1 MVYDRIII
9 LRFERGFKMLNI
21 KSNMIKTLIC
31 VLVTLVFAFL
41 NFYITLPAINLQS
54 SDFYG
59 FLFSIAV
66 VYIICAMLVSGVRL
80 QNGIREWFSFI
91 KKQCMVVFILGIIVV
106 IIFGVGKLLSA
117 QFLRASAY
125 RDLLK
130 VTDGNFNDD
139 VDEISVNEIP
149 MLDRDSAERLGDRKL
164 GELSDMVSQFE
175 VSADY
180 SQINY
185 NNRPVRVTPLIYGD
199 VIKWFNNRQ
208 SGLPAYIVIDMATQ
222 AAEVVRLDDGIKY
235 SKSEHFS
242 RNLMRHIRFNY
253 PTMMFSSP
261 TFEID
266 EDGHP
271 YWVCPKIVKT
281 IGLFGGTDVSGAVL
295 VDAVT
300 GECEYFEEVPKW
312 VDRVYPA
319 DLICEQYNYHGAYI
333 NGFINSI
340 FGQKGVTSTTAG
352 YNYIAIDDDV
362 YMYTGITSVGS
373 DQSNI
378 GFILSNQRTKETK
391 FYPIAGAT
399 EHSAMASAQ
408 GVVQHLN
415 YTATFPLLLNVAG
428 EPTYFMSL
436 KDRANLV
443 KMYAMVNVKQY
454 QVVATGSSYA
464 ECEQKYAQLL
474 LQNNITEATPIT
486 KDSIDGTIS
495 SIKSAVIDSNTYYYI
510 ELDGNGIYYEIPVKD
525 NKVVITLNVGDSV
538 LVMGTSSS
546 DGPIRTA
553 YSIEKK

>member
-1 MVYDRIII
+1 
-9 LRFERGFKMLNI
+9 MLNI
-21 KSNMIKTLIC
+21 KSNVIKTLVC

-59 FLFSIAV
+59 FLFSIAA

-91 KKQCMVVFILGIIVV
+91 KKQCTVVFILGIIVI

-117 QFLRASAY
+117 QFLRAGAY

-185 NNRPVRVTPLIYGD
+185 NNRPVRVTPLVYGD
-199 VIKWFNNRQ
+199 VIKWFNNRK

-222 AAEVVRLDDGIKY
+222 AAEVVRLDEGIKY

-266 EDGHP
+266 ENGHP

-300 GECEYFEEVPKW
+300 GECKYYEEVPKW

-319 DLICEQYNYHGAYI
+319 DLICEQYNYYGAYI

-436 KDRANLV
+436 KDNANLV

-454 QVVATGSSYA
+454 QVVATGSSYT

-510 ELDGNGIYYEIPVKD
+510 ELDSNGIYYEIPVKD
-525 NKVVITLNVGDSV
+525 NRVVITLNVGDTV
-538 LVMGTSSS
+538 LVMGTTSS